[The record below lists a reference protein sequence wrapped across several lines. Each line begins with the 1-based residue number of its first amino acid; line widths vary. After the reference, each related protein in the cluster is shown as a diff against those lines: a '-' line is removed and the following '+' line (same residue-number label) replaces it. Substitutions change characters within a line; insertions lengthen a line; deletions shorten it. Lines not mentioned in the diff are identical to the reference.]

1 MTHKSFT
8 VIISFT
14 KRVKAVIKVKT
25 DRYGLE
31 CVENKFLK
39 LPNVQ
44 KYEVVK
50 RTEDGFVASVEM
62 DDGYEFLLNAC
73 VVNQVFP
80 STVMYQSVLP
90 QYVSRMKWGI
100 LIMQEIAGL

>member
-1 MTHKSFT
+1 M
-8 VIISFT
+8 
-14 KRVKAVIKVKT
+14 IKVKT

-50 RTEDGFVASVEM
+50 RTEDGFVAPVEM
-62 DDGYEFLLNAC
+62 MTAMNFC
-73 VVNQVFP
+73 
-80 STVMYQSVLP
+80 
-90 QYVSRMKWGI
+90 
-100 LIMQEIAGL
+100 

>member
-1 MTHKSFT
+1 M
-8 VIISFT
+8 
-14 KRVKAVIKVKT
+14 KAVIKVKT

-62 DDGYEFLLNAC
+62 DEGYEFL
-73 VVNQVFP
+73 
-80 STVMYQSVLP
+80 
-90 QYVSRMKWGI
+90 
-100 LIMQEIAGL
+100 